1 MSKENQETIEDI
13 VADIRAQNQ
22 GLPEDSYALSPLVC
36 DLLSFA
42 DRIEAAHKR
51 ADDQWRAAF
60 AKIEAVVTLQYAKRN
75 LGDKG
80 KRAVA
85 EIMSA
90 CRFPDGS
97 LDEYER
103 AFAENAR
110 LRAALKPVLDCKVM
124 GAVTAENEPG
134 KSEYFAA
141 IIEKA
146 QRIYYEG
153 EENRNE
159 GGAK

>member
-1 MSKENQETIEDI
+1 MSDVNNETIEDI
-13 VADIRAQNQ
+13 VAWLRRPREGENAYLTLWRDEI
-22 GLPEDSYALSPLVC
+22 
-36 DLLSFA
+36 A
-42 DRIEAAHKR
+42 DRIEAAEKR

-75 LGDKG
+75 LGEQAR
-80 KRAVA
+80 RAVA

-90 CRFPDGS
+90 CRFPDGA

-110 LRAALKPVLDCKVM
+110 LRAALNPVLDCKVM
-124 GAVTAENEPG
+124 SAVTAEIEPG
-134 KSEYFAA
+134 KSEYCAA

>member
-1 MSKENQETIEDI
+1 MSKNRQETIADI
-13 VADIRAQNQ
+13 VAWLRRPREGENAYLTLWRDEI
-22 GLPEDSYALSPLVC
+22 
-36 DLLSFA
+36 A
-42 DRIEAAHKR
+42 DRIEAAEKR

-75 LGDKG
+75 LGDNG
-80 KRAVA
+80 KIAVA

-90 CRFPDGS
+90 CRFPDGA

-103 AFAENAR
+103 AFAENYR
-110 LRAALKPVLDCKVM
+110 LRAALKTVLECKVM
-124 GAVTAENEPG
+124 SAMTAEIEPG
-134 KSEYFAA
+134 KSEYCAA

-146 QRIYYEG
+146 QRIYNEG
-153 EENRNE
+153 EENQNE